1 MATKKKTAAL
11 NKEDLVQMYRT
22 MYTIRRFEENAVDYF
37 KQGIVIGNMHM
48 YVGEEAVA
56 TGVCK
61 ALKKEDFVAST
72 HRCDGHLIAKG
83 ASINEMM
90 AELMGKETG
99 LCGGRAG
106 KMHQSAPEVGL
117 LSANGIVGA
126 SISLATGHAL
136 YCSLYQPGSVAVAF
150 FGDGGG
156 NQGALLECMN
166 MAAVWKLPVIFVC
179 ENNHYA
185 ISTNIKVSTATEHFY
200 HRADGFGIPSKLVD
214 GLDPVAVYEA
224 AQEAVDRARNGEGP
238 SFIECD
244 TCRMRGHHE
253 GDEQTYRSREEIENN
268 RENNDCIK
276 RLKKTMEEKFGWTEK
291 EDTALREG
299 VENDIKAAVE
309 FGIAG
314 KPMTVDTMLDNLY
327 APDVQ

>member
-1 MATKKKTAAL
+1 MK
-11 NKEDLVQMYRT
+11 KEDKYALSREELVEMYRT
-22 MYTIRRFEENAVDYF
+22 MLTIRRFEENAIDYF

-56 TGVCK
+56 TGVCM
-61 ALKKEDFVAST
+61 ALDRKDYIAST

-83 ASINEMM
+83 ADMRAMM
-90 AELMGKETG
+90 AELMGRETG

-126 SISLATGHAL
+126 SISLGAGHAL
-136 YCSLYQPGSVAVAF
+136 FASMYAPNRVSVAF
-150 FGDGGG
+150 FGDGGA
-156 NQGALLECMN
+156 NEGAFLEVVN
-166 MAAVWKLPVIFVC
+166 MASVWKLPVVFIC

-185 ISTNIKVSTATEHFY
+185 ISTNVNTATALGHFY
-200 HRADGFGIPSKLVD
+200 QRAEGFGIPGVLVD

-224 AQEAVDRARNGEGP
+224 TAAAVARARAGEGP

-253 GDEQTYRSREEIENN
+253 GDDQSYRSHDEMENN
-268 RENNDCIK
+268 REHNDCIK
-276 RLKKTMEEKFGWTEK
+276 RMKAKLETEYSWMES
-291 EDTALREG
+291 EDAAVHAD
-299 VENDIKAAVE
+299 VEAKIKDAVE
-309 FGIAG
+309 FGMNSN
-314 KPMTVDTMLDNLY
+314 PMSVESMCDNLF
-327 APDVQ
+327 APEV